1 MGGQPAPLA
10 MTTLRERMLIRRL
23 QQRDERAF
31 AEVMRLYQH
40 KVFNLVFRMVGNR
53 EEAED
58 VAQEVFVTVFK
69 HVETF
74 RGDAK
79 FSTWLYRIATNHT
92 RNRMK
97 YLGRRSYNHPSEL
110 DEAAER
116 AAQDAQPSTMRPQI
130 AGPDGIAQLEPEHR
144 EVLVLRAVENLSYEE
159 SASITA
165 VAEGTVKS
173 RLHRARL

>member
-1 MGGQPAPLA
+1 MGGQAAPLA

-40 KVFNLVFRMVGNR
+40 KVFNVVFRMVGNR

-69 HVETF
+69 HIETF

-79 FSTWLYRIATNHT
+79 LSTWLYRIATNHT
-92 RNRMK
+92 RNRLK
-97 YLGRRSYNHPSEL
+97 YLGRRARNTPWEL
-110 DEAAER
+110 DGAAER
-116 AAQDAQPSTMRPQI
+116 ELAGSQPTSSMRPHI
-130 AGPDGIAQLEPEHR
+130 AGPDAVLE
-144 EVLVLRAVENLSYEE
+144 
-159 SASITA
+159 
-165 VAEGTVKS
+165 
-173 RLHRARL
+173 